1 MIPSPVN
8 LSTVPPKRA
17 TCAVSM
23 AGAAVGTTVLIVGL
37 ELSATVALLLASC
50 GLGIEWMLLRLAR
63 TDDERAEQVAIGIA
77 ARAGN
82 GLLLAILALL
92 ILRAQ
97 GADERAIVIVVGC
110 LVAVFAASFLDAAIH
125 PERVRIGY
133 KA

>member
-1 MIPSPVN
+1 LCGPGVGARVAPGGP
-8 LSTVPPKRA
+8 LSRDT
-17 TCAVSM
+17 
-23 AGAAVGTTVLIVGL
+23 G
-37 ELSATVALLLASC
+37 
-50 GLGIEWMLLRLAR
+50 
-63 TDDERAEQVAIGIA
+63 RAEQVAIGIA

-97 GADERAIVIVVGC
+97 GADERAIVAVVGC

>member
-1 MIPSPVN
+1 MGSP
-8 LSTVPPKRA
+8 LQK
-17 TCAVSM
+17 
-23 AGAAVGTTVLIVGL
+23 I
-37 ELSATVALLLASC
+37 
-50 GLGIEWMLLRLAR
+50 LRLGEGRRLKDA
-63 TDDERAEQVAIGIA
+63 AKAA

-110 LVAVFAASFLDAAIH
+110 LVAVFAASFLDAAIR

>member
-1 MIPSPVN
+1 MDAPAA
-8 LSTVPPKRA
+8 RA
-17 TCAVSM
+17 HPRRTSR
-23 AGAAVGTTVLIVGL
+23 AGH
-37 ELSATVALLLASC
+37 
-50 GLGIEWMLLRLAR
+50 
-63 TDDERAEQVAIGIA
+63 DGIA

-125 PERVRIGY
+125 PERVRVGY